1 MDNDGYSHI
10 AIETL
15 VTTDFCLVAGEVASE
30 YQLRD
35 PESIVRGV
43 VRDIGYRNGIN
54 NGFDADTFKFDNRI
68 HEQSDD
74 IRNAVGIGDK
84 NPVIGA
90 GDQGMMYGYATNE
103 TPALVPLPILTAHD
117 LCRKL
122 SEVRK
127 SGRLP
132 WLRPDGKSQVTVEY
146 HNGKPARYHTVV
158 IGAQH
163 HPDVSNSE
171 IRAEITKNVI
181 IPECH
186 PLLDGSTIIHVNSSG
201 RFVTGGPSGD
211 TGVTGR
217 KIIADTYGGVGRHGG
232 GAFSGKD
239 PTKVDRS
246 GAYMARHIAKNIVA
260 AGLADRCEVQLAYAI
275 GLANPVSVY
284 VDTFGTGHLDEE
296 KLSNEKLSQA
306 VQELFPLTPA
316 GIIGYLNLREP
327 IYRQTATYGH
337 FGRNEPG
344 FPWEKTNR
352 VENLHQ
358 HFGLNRDIRELG
370 DCIDHTD

>member
-74 IRNAVGIGDK
+74 IRNAVGIGDE

>member
-132 WLRPDGKSQVTVEY
+132 WLRPDGKSQDTVEY

>member
-344 FPWEKTNR
+344 FPWEKTNT